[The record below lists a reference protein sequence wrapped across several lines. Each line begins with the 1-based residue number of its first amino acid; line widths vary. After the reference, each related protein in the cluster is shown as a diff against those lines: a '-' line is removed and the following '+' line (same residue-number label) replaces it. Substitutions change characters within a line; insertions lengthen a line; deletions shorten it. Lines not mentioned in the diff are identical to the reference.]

1 MLKRKGVRNSHFPV
15 TIFAATFL
23 VVLLIAGVHTG
34 LVRYI
39 ELKAL
44 QNGYLNGVSATILVI
59 VYWIVIASAFT
70 AFTAWQIRKA
80 YEIPMKEL
88 AKATDAVAH
97 GDFSVYVPLLH
108 TAENMDYL
116 DVMIMDFNK
125 MVEELGSVETLKTDF
140 FSNVSH
146 EMKTPLSVISNNAQ
160 LLLAKGDLSEEQRE
174 EVRQILTYTRKMSD
188 LIINILKMNRL
199 EKQQIQPEKETYDVC
214 EQFCD
219 CILQFEEKW
228 EEKEIELDVDLDERV
243 YIEADPSLLELVWN
257 NLLSN
262 AVKFTRHGG
271 KITITEVSDENSVKL
286 SVSDSGCGMD
296 QTTMSHIFEKFY
308 QGDTS
313 HATEGNGLGMALVLR
328 ILQLS
333 GGDITVQSEVRVG
346 STFVVTLPKASKQEN
361 RLEQEKEIQ

>member
-1 MLKRKGVRNSHFPV
+1 MKTKGVRNSHFPV
-15 TIFAATFL
+15 IIFLMTFFVILLVGGIHTGIVTFFNETAWGSSLGGVAKTTI
-23 VVLLIAGVHTG
+23 VICYWILIAGG
-34 LVRYI
+34 
-39 ELKAL
+39 
-44 QNGYLNGVSATILVI
+44 
-59 VYWIVIASAFT
+59 FT
-70 AFTAWQIRKA
+70 VFTAWQIRKA

-108 TAENMDYL
+108 TSENMDYL

-160 LLLAKGDLSEEQRE
+160 LLLTKGDLSEEQQE
-174 EVRQILTYTRKMSD
+174 AIEVILSYTRKMSD
-188 LIINILKMNRL
+188 LITNILKMNRL
-199 EKQQIQPEKETYDVC
+199 EKQKIQPDQEIYDVC
-214 EQFCD
+214 EQFCN
-219 CILQFEEKW
+219 CIVQFEEKW
-228 EEKEIELDVDLDERV
+228 EAKQIELDIDIEDRV
-243 YIEADPSLLELVWN
+243 YVEADPSLLELVWN

-262 AVKFTRHGG
+262 AVKFTEQGG
-271 KITITEVSDENSVKL
+271 KITIKEVLEEQNVKF
-286 SVSDSGCGMD
+286 SVSDTGCGMD
-296 QTTMSHIFEKFY
+296 QTTINHIFDKFY

-333 GGDITVQSEVRVG
+333 GGDITVKSEVGAG
-346 STFVVTLPKASKQEN
+346 STFIVTLPGSSNNVLHDLQASDD
-361 RLEQEKEIQ
+361 LS